1 MVMRRRMAEVEQL
14 HQIDHATRGCVKQ
27 SFRLGTAVRLK
38 SVKGRDQGTWLM
50 SKARQCG
57 ARQHPEQ
64 HGINS
69 LAAGLEHVRDV
80 GAEIIFLCACAGWRL
95 RFRKARAQVFLHGPP
110 NLPVGMRAL
119 RLEEP
124 CTNELR

>member
-50 SKARQCG
+50 SKARQW
-57 ARQHPEQ
+57 AQDSTPSSTASTR
-64 HGINS
+64 S
-69 LAAGLEHVRDV
+69 LQA
-80 GAEIIFLCACAGWRL
+80 
-95 RFRKARAQVFLHGPP
+95 
-110 NLPVGMRAL
+110 
-119 RLEEP
+119 
-124 CTNELR
+124 